1 LPIPTSKSNEVE
13 TTKTKRE
20 QLKAIKLN
28 NEASRRLKVLS
39 DHFSVSQTPLQA
51 LKNDAPEGHIGL
63 CLTDTLLQKEN
74 KNFMLLGG
82 M

>member
-13 TTKTKRE
+13 TRKIKRE
-20 QLKAIKLN
+20 QLK
-28 NEASRRLKVLS
+28 ASRRLKVLS